1 MLLDFLLINKI
12 YFLNKKILKI
22 KISYFKENFMEISKE
37 QQEELKKSLNIFMLN
52 LVIEQEKQIDN
63 LKKIMKK

>member
-1 MLLDFLLINKI
+1 
-12 YFLNKKILKI
+12 
-22 KISYFKENFMEISKE
+22 MEISKE